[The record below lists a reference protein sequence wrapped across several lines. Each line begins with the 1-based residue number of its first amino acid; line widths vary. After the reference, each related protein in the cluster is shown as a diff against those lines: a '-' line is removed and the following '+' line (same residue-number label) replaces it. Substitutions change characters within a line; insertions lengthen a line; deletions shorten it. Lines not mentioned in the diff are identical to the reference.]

1 MSSTNAPSADDF
13 PATAHAAWQRLQ
25 AIQPSAYARSRNH
38 LEGAV
43 TRLSPYITHGVLSLG
58 QVARQLQEQHG
69 LTDEHKLMYELGW
82 RAYFQHVWHHEGPGI
97 LRSLHPG
104 PLPDS
109 AYQAD
114 VPVDVREARTGLAAI
129 DEAVST
135 LYRTGYL
142 HNHARLWLASYLVH
156 LRKVHWRAGADWLYG
171 HLLDGDLA
179 SNHLSWQWV
188 AGTGSHKPYLFNAD
202 NVARFAPRHWQVNGT
217 LLDTD
222 HDTLLDWAHQA
233 DPAPGAAPGPG
244 PSRSRP
250 SERHAGHE
258 PTLWHQPPFTLR
270 SAQAADLEH
279 AWLVHPWA
287 LQAPPPSDI
296 DGEPPRRRVG
306 VFIAAFHR
314 RWGWSAQRWHFV
326 HGLMQPLCDEIVWLD
341 TLPPA
346 SSRCVDNPHLH
357 IAQGGWPP
365 AALRPAPAWRAD
377 PGRRC
382 RSFSQY
388 WRAVSNTAAPSRA
401 HQ

>member
-1 MSSTNAPSADDF
+1 M
-13 PATAHAAWQRLQ
+13 
-25 AIQPSAYARSRNH
+25 
-38 LEGAV
+38 
-43 TRLSPYITHGVLSLG
+43 
-58 QVARQLQEQHG
+58 
-69 LTDEHKLMYELGW
+69 
-82 RAYFQHVWHHEGPGI
+82 
-97 LRSLHPG
+97 RSLHPG

-244 PSRSRP
+244 PVRSRQ
-250 SERHAGHE
+250 SGHDAGHE
-258 PTLWHQPPFTLR
+258 PTLWHQPPFALR
-270 SAQAADLEH
+270 SAQATDLEH

-287 LQAPPPSDI
+287 LQTPPPI
-296 DGEPPRRRVG
+296 DTDGASPRRRVG
-306 VFIAAFHR
+306 VFIDAAMPYETIR
-314 RWGWSAQRWHFV
+314 TRWLYV
-326 HGLMQPLCDEIVWLD
+326 
-341 TLPPA
+341 PA
-346 SSRCVDNPHLH
+346 L
-357 IAQGGWPP
+357 GGVVYVPRHDRNAWF
-365 AALRPAPAWRAD
+365 LR
-377 PGRRC
+377 
-382 RSFSQY
+382 
-388 WRAVSNTAAPSRA
+388 VV
-401 HQ
+401 